1 MGEEEKITRV
11 EDNTQKRERGE
22 LKAHEDVQKSKGQGN
37 MSNASRKEKGSD
49 RWRHCV
55 KYHQTGWRKADFVLQ
70 KEHVFTVNTKG
81 FNLPVLKRRK
91 EFIYSRK
98 KS

>member
-37 MSNASRKEKGSD
+37 VKLEQKGE
-49 RWRHCV
+49 WRHCM